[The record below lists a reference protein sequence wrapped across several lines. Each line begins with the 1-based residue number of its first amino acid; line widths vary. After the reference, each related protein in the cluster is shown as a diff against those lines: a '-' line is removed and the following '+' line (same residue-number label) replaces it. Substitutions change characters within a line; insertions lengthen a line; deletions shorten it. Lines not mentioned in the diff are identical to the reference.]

1 MIKKMGGAA
10 DYKGLWGFP
19 RAAGGPVVAPG
30 ASGRCYAPVTCF
42 DCVANSMYNHA
53 FSRTVRGKIA
63 KKQATN
69 RLMPRSQGFC
79 QGAVGKD
86 GL

>member
-19 RAAGGPVVAPG
+19 RGAGGPVVAPG
-30 ASGRCYAPVTCF
+30 ARRRRYAPATRF

-53 FSRTVRGKIA
+53 FSRTVRGKNSEKA
-63 KKQATN
+63 SDKPFA
-69 RLMPRSQGFC
+69 C
-79 QGAVGKD
+79 CV
-86 GL
+86 